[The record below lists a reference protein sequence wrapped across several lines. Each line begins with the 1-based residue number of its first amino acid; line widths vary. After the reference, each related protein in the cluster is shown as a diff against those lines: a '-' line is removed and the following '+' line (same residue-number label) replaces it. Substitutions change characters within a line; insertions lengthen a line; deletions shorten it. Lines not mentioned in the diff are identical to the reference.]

1 MPNVNLYTTSKDE
14 ELEDPDRIE
23 VLKMT
28 RFYEM
33 VHDKKKVGMPVRPIG
48 KEDRRAKTEA
58 EIIEQWPLI

>member
-1 MPNVNLYTTSKDE
+1 LPNVNLYTTSKDE

-33 VHDKKKVGMPVRPIG
+33 VHDKKKVGMPVRLIG